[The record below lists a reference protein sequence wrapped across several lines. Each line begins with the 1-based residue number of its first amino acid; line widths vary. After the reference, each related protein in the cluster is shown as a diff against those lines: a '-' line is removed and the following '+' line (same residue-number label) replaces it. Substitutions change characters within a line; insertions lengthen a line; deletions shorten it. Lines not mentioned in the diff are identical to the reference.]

1 MTPSPVVAAAD
12 ILVPHSQLYIAGD
25 YVDAASGETTDVV
38 SPVTGEVIAAVAVPG
53 REDLDRAVA
62 SAREAQRAWSR
73 VGVWQRA
80 AILHKVG
87 DLIAA
92 KRDELAHLLTLEQGK
107 PLTESYA
114 DIDETAQLFH
124 LHSEDAVRLHG
135 ETLPAND
142 THKRMWTFY
151 QGVGTWAI
159 VIPWNFPVLMFAE
172 FAAPGLATGNAL
184 VVKPPTH
191 TPLTLLA
198 AVEVLEEAGVP
209 AGLVS
214 VLPGEGAFGADLVSH
229 PGIDA
234 IGFIGSSATAERIVT
249 TAGLKRSI
257 IEASGNGPVV
267 VLDDADVEAAARAA
281 VRGAY
286 YNAGQVCCATGRVL
300 VASSVRERFVEAARA
315 AAQAAVL
322 GDPFHAATTLGPMNN
337 HAAASKVDAHLAEAR
352 ERGFEFVVG
361 GGRASGFPTDLYYDF
376 TVVDGVAPDALLSVA
391 ETFGPV
397 VPIISADTDDELL
410 RIANDDAL
418 GLQGAVFTKDL
429 SRAYRFVEQMRTGQV
444 IVNDSNG
451 FWDINMPFG
460 GVGGSRTGWGRIGGK
475 HTLLDMSDLRTGVIH
490 LD

>member
-1 MTPSPVVAAAD
+1 MTLSSVVASD

-38 SPVTGEVIAAVAVPG
+38 SPVTGEVIASVAVPG

-62 SAREAQRAWSR
+62 AAREAQRAWSR

-92 KRDELAHLLTLEQGK
+92 KRDQLAHLLTLEQGK

-159 VIPWNFPVLMFAE
+159 VIPWNFPVLMFSE

-198 AVEVLEEAGVP
+198 TVEVLEEAGVP

-214 VLPGEGAFGADLVSH
+214 ILPGEGAFGADLVSH

-234 IGFIGSSATAERIVT
+234 IGFIGSSATAEKIVA

-300 VASSVRERFVEAARA
+300 VASAVRERFVEAARA
-315 AAQAAVL
+315 AAQEAVL

-337 HAAASKVDAHLAEAR
+337 HATASKVDAHLPDRPLLRLHRRRRRRAGRAAERRRDLRARRPDHLGRHRRRAAPHRQRRCARPAGRRLHEGPQPRLPVRGADAHRAGDR
-352 ERGFEFVVG
+352 ERQQRVLGHQHALRR
-361 GGRASGFPTDLYYDF
+361 GRREPHGL
-376 TVVDGVAPDALLSVA
+376 
-391 ETFGPV
+391 GPHRREAH
-397 VPIISADTDDELL
+397 PARHERPAHRRDPPRLMQ
-410 RIANDDAL
+410 RI
-418 GLQGAVFTKDL
+418 
-429 SRAYRFVEQMRTGQV
+429 
-444 IVNDSNG
+444 
-451 FWDINMPFG
+451 P
-460 GVGGSRTGWGRIGGK
+460 
-475 HTLLDMSDLRTGVIH
+475 TLLAIASIP
-490 LD
+490 

>member
-1 MTPSPVVAAAD
+1 MTTESLLTRAD
-12 ILVPHSQLYIAGD
+12 IAVPHSQLYIAGE
-25 YVDAASGETTDVV
+25 YVDAASGETSDVV
-38 SPVTGEVIAAVAVPG
+38 SPVTGEVIASIAVPG

-62 SAREAQRAWSR
+62 AAREAQQAWSR

-80 AILHKVG
+80 AILHRVG
-87 DLIAA
+87 DLLAA
-92 KRDELAHLLTLEQGK
+92 KRDDLARLLTLEQGK
-107 PLTESYA
+107 PLSEAYA
-114 DIDETAQLFH
+114 DIDESAQLFH

-135 ETLPAND
+135 ETLPSND

-172 FAAPGLATGNAL
+172 FVAPGLATGNAV
-184 VVKPPTH
+184 VVKPPAH
-191 TPLTLLA
+191 TALSLLA

-209 AGLVS
+209 AGLVN
-214 VLPGEGAFGADLVSH
+214 VLPGEGAFGGELVSH

-234 IGFIGSSATAERIVT
+234 IGFIGSSATAEKIVA

-281 VRGAY
+281 VRGAF

-300 VASSVRERFVEAARA
+300 VHSAVRERFVEATRA
-315 AAQAAVL
+315 AAAEAVL
-322 GDPFHAATTLGPMNN
+322 GDPFASTTTLGPMNN
-337 HAAASKVDAHLAEAR
+337 QATANKVDAHLAEAR
-352 ERGFEFVVG
+352 ERGFEIVVG
-361 GGRASGFPTDLYYDF
+361 GGRASGFPTDLYYEF

-397 VPIISADTDDELL
+397 VPIISADSDDELL
-410 RIANDDAL
+410 RIANEDAL

-429 SRAYRFVEQMRTGQV
+429 SRAYRFVEEMRTGQV
-444 IVNDSNG
+444 VVNDSNG

-460 GVGGSRTGWGRIGGK
+460 GVGGTRTGWGRIGGK
-475 HTLLDMSDLRTGVIH
+475 HTLLDMSDLRTGVLH

>member
-1 MTPSPVVAAAD
+1 
-12 ILVPHSQLYIAGD
+12 
-25 YVDAASGETTDVV
+25 
-38 SPVTGEVIAAVAVPG
+38 
-53 REDLDRAVA
+53 
-62 SAREAQRAWSR
+62 
-73 VGVWQRA
+73 
-80 AILHKVG
+80 
-87 DLIAA
+87 
-92 KRDELAHLLTLEQGK
+92 
-107 PLTESYA
+107 
-114 DIDETAQLFH
+114 
-124 LHSEDAVRLHG
+124 
-135 ETLPAND
+135 
-142 THKRMWTFY
+142 
-151 QGVGTWAI
+151 
-159 VIPWNFPVLMFAE
+159 MFAE

-214 VLPGEGAFGADLVSH
+214 ILPGEGAFGADLVSH

-234 IGFIGSSATAERIVT
+234 IGFIGSSATAEKIVA

-300 VASSVRERFVEAARA
+300 VAGSVRERFVEAARA
-315 AAQAAVL
+315 AAQEAVL

-337 HAAASKVDAHLAEAR
+337 HATASKVDAHLAEAR

-361 GGRASGFPTDLYYDF
+361 GGRAAGFPTDLYYDF

-397 VPIISADTDDELL
+397 VPIISADSDDELL